1 RGPGADR
8 GDRGR
13 DPRGSG
19 GSSDRVGAE
28 LVRPAALTQLGHDLT
43 LYLPDTLAGE
53 TEALADLVERARLTV
68 VESEAQGDD
77 LLLAFLERRQD
88 RADVG
93 VHDVGDH
100 GVLGARGLGVLDE
113 VAERRL
119 LVGTHR
125 HVEAHGVARVVE
137 ELLDLVRGDPR
148 LPGQLLERRLAPE
161 LLVQLPLD

>member
-1 RGPGADR
+1 GAD
-8 GDRGR
+8 
-13 DPRGSG
+13 
-19 GSSDRVGAE
+19 
-28 LVRPAALTQLGHDLT
+28 LVRLAVLTQLGHDLT

-77 LLLAFLERRQD
+77 LLLAILERRQD

-100 GVLGARGLGVLDE
+100 GVLGARGLGALDE

-119 LVGTHR
+119 LLATHR
-125 HVEAHGVARVVE
+125 HDHAHGVA
-137 ELLDLVRGDPR
+137 
-148 LPGQLLERRLAPE
+148 
-161 LLVQLPLD
+161 